1 MKPDRQPLRLA
12 WGILAVLACPLLL
25 HAQPQSQAPAPTEQ
39 ARRQADSPFRW
50 IMING
55 AIKDKK
61 AGKTVPSKPV
71 EGTVAA
77 VPKAPAPLAEAPNE
91 PPEPVQAEPV
101 ATASVPVPA
110 AAASAKAP
118 VEPPALRVVKR
129 VLPEPPERLIASEG
143 DDRVMVQFI
152 VLPDGSVT
160 SVKVASSTNARL
172 NAHVV
177 SAVEQWRYAEIEVPR
192 NSQAGFVFRR

>member
-1 MKPDRQPLRLA
+1 MKPWA
-12 WGILAVLACPLLL
+12 ILALLAHAPLG
-25 HAQPQSQAPAPTEQ
+25 AQPQAPAGPPTEQ

-61 AGKTVPSKPV
+61 PGKTVPSKPV
-71 EGTVAA
+71 ESTAAA
-77 VPKAPAPLAEAPNE
+77 VPKAHIPQAEAPSE
-91 PPEPVQAEPV
+91 LPEPAQAEPQ
-101 ATASVPVPA
+101 AAASVPAPV

-118 VEPPALRVVKR
+118 AEAPALRVVKR
-129 VLPEPPERLIASEG
+129 VLPEPPERLITSEG
-143 DDRVMVQFI
+143 DDRVLVQFI

-160 SVKVASSTNARL
+160 GVKVASSTNARL
-172 NAHVV
+172 NPHVV
-177 SAVEQWRYAEIEVPR
+177 SAVEQWRYAETDVPR